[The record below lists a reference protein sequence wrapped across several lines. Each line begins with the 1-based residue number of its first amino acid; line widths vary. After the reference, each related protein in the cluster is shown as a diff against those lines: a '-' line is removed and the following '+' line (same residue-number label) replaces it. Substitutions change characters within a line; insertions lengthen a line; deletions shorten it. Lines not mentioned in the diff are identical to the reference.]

1 MDDQTNDTKNDTTS
15 ADQAGRR
22 EFIKKMV
29 LAGSFA
35 APVVATFARGV
46 RGSSTLQ
53 AAADDAATQ
62 PVNTHGARLLSS
74 RTKNAAVNVAGESP
88 LRASNVTKGGGKG
101 DRTTTTS
108 TTRPPI
114 VTSNVTSTTAG
125 RTVSTT
131 AKSTASTCPPVPT
144 TTK

>member
-1 MDDQTNDTKNDTTS
+1 MDDQTNDTKNDTAS

-53 AAADDAATQ
+53 AAADDSATQ
-62 PVNTHGARLLSS
+62 PVNTTGHVFCRRAP
-74 RTKNAAVNVAGESP
+74 RT
-88 LRASNVTKGGGKG
+88 
-101 DRTTTTS
+101 
-108 TTRPPI
+108 PP
-114 VTSNVTSTTAG
+114 
-125 RTVSTT
+125 
-131 AKSTASTCPPVPT
+131 
-144 TTK
+144 

>member
-1 MDDQTNDTKNDTTS
+1 MDDQTNDMKNDTAS

-62 PVNTHGARLLSS
+62 PVNTHEARLLSS

-88 LRASNVTKGGGKG
+88 LRSSNTTAPPKRG
-101 DRTTTTS
+101 TTTTRPPQ
-108 TTRPPI
+108 TTRAPI
-114 VTSNVTSTTAG
+114 VTSNVTT
-125 RTVSTT
+125 TT

>member
-1 MDDQTNDTKNDTTS
+1 MDDQTNDMKNDTAS

-53 AAADDAATQ
+53 AAADDSATQ

-88 LRASNVTKGGGKG
+88 LRSSNTTAPPKRG
-101 DRTTTTS
+101 TTTTPA
-108 TTRPPI
+108 TTRAPI
-114 VTSNVTSTTAG
+114 VTSNVT
-125 RTVSTT
+125 STT

>member
-1 MDDQTNDTKNDTTS
+1 MDDQTNDKKNDTAS

-62 PVNTHGARLLSS
+62 PVNTHEARLLSS

-88 LRASNVTKGGGKG
+88 LRSSNTTAPPKRG
-101 DRTTTTS
+101 TTTTPA
-108 TTRPPI
+108 TTRAPI
-114 VTSNVTSTTAG
+114 VTSNVTT
-125 RTVSTT
+125 TT